1 MEVISDKPRLARLLD
16 HFSALAD
23 AREPW
28 RVAYPL
34 PEMLL
39 LVVGGTIAACDDYD
53 DIRDLGE
60 APLGFLRRFL
70 PYHHGLPCADW
81 LRTLMNRL
89 DPALFSAC
97 FMAWAREVRPDAPD
111 LIAIDGKTSRRSH
124 NRGAGRQAL
133 HLVSA
138 FATNERLVLGQ
149 EAVEDTS
156 CEQVAIPALL
166 RRLAD
171 AGALTG
177 AVVTIDA
184 LGCNP
189 TIAAAIVEN
198 EADYLLSVKQN
209 QPNLLAEITSA
220 FAHARA
226 GSLDVDEE
234 VDKGH
239 GRIETR
245 RVSVSHEVGWMASNR
260 RFPGEYRFPQ
270 LAALIRVEA
279 IRESKG
285 HISTEQRYYIASAP
299 LTAAQAAHAIRGHW
313 RIENALHWPCSR
325 HRNLYAGVRGPR
337 RACHAAA
344 QAAKLDKRISMHTL
358 RHSFATHLLERKIDI
373 RVIQVLLGHRKL
385 DTTAVYT
392 RVALRTIREVTS
404 PLALLEAPSPP

>member
-1 MEVISDKPRLARLLD
+1 MEGISDKPRLARLLD

-23 AREPW
+23 ARERW

-34 PEMLL
+34 PEVLL
-39 LVVGGTIAACDDYD
+39 LVVCGTIAACDDYD
-53 DIRDLGE
+53 DIRDWG
-60 APLGFLRRFL
+60 AAHLGFLRRFL

-124 NRGAGRQAL
+124 DRGAGRQAL

-156 CEQVAIPALL
+156 CEQAAIPALL

-171 AGALTG
+171 AGALKG

-184 LGCNP
+184 IACNP

-209 QPNLLAEITSA
+209 QPNLLAEIASA

-299 LTAAQAAHAIRGHW
+299 LTAAQATHAIRAHW
-313 RIENALHWPCSR
+313 RIENALHWVLDVTFREDLSR
-325 HRNLYAGVRGPR
+325 LRIGYGAENMALVRHFALNLLRTAI
-337 RACHAAA
+337 
-344 QAAKLDKRISMHTL
+344 DKRSLKT
-358 RHSFATHLLERKIDI
+358 RRKRASFDPNYLQAI
-373 RVIQVLLGHRKL
+373 LGASAR
-385 DTTAVYT
+385 
-392 RVALRTIREVTS
+392 
-404 PLALLEAPSPP
+404 

>member
-1 MEVISDKPRLARLLD
+1 
-16 HFSALAD
+16 
-23 AREPW
+23 
-28 RVAYPL
+28 VAYPL
-34 PEMLL
+34 PELLL
-39 LVVGGTIAACDDYD
+39 LVVCGTIAACDDYD
-53 DIRDLGE
+53 DIRDWGE
-60 APLGFLRRFL
+60 AHLGFLRRFL

-97 FMAWAREVRPDAPD
+97 FMAWAREVRPDAPA
-111 LIAIDGKTSRRSH
+111 LIAIDGKTLRRSH
-124 NRGAGRQAL
+124 DRGAGRQAL

-171 AGALTG
+171 AGALKG

-184 LGCNP
+184 IACNP
-189 TIAAAIVEN
+189 TIATAIVEN
-198 EADYLLSVKQN
+198 GADYLLSVKQN
-209 QPNLLAEITSA
+209 QPNLLAEIASA
-220 FAHARA
+220 FAQA
-226 GSLDVDEE
+226 GSLDVAEA

-245 RVSVSHEVGWMASNR
+245 RVRVSHEVGWMASNR
-260 RFPGEYRFPQ
+260 RFPGECRFPQ

-313 RIENALHWPCSR
+313 RIENALHWVLDVTFREDLSR
-325 HRNLYAGVRGPR
+325 LRIGYGAENMALVRHFALNLLRTTIDSCALQSTSE
-337 RACHAAA
+337 ASKHAANGPA
-344 QAAKLDKRISMHTL
+344 STPI
-358 RHSFATHLLERKIDI
+358 
-373 RVIQVLLGHRKL
+373 
-385 DTTAVYT
+385 
-392 RVALRTIREVTS
+392 TS
-404 PLALLEAPSPP
+404 KPSSAPQPVNPDSLP